1 MLKWFLH
8 WLFVV
13 FFNVLTLLY
22 RKNKLVKTYKMFLL
36 IVIIKI
42 NEIINK

>member
-13 FFNVLTLLY
+13 FNVFTLLY
-22 RKNKLVKTYKMFLL
+22 RKNKLVKTYKMFLI

>member
-1 MLKWFLH
+1 MVFALAISFSMCLH
-8 WLFVV
+8 
-13 FFNVLTLLY
+13 Y
-22 RKNKLVKTYKMFLL
+22 YIEKNKLVKTYKMFLI

>member
-1 MLKWFLH
+1 MVFALAICC
-8 WLFVV
+8 

-22 RKNKLVKTYKMFLL
+22 RKNKLVKTYKMFLI
-36 IVIIKI
+36 IVIIKR